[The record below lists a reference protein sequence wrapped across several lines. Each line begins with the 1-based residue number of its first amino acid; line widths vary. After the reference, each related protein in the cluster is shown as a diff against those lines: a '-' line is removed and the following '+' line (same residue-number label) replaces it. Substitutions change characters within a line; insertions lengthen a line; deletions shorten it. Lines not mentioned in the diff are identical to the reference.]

1 MNNYKILVINPG
13 STSDEVAYFEG
24 ENQIFHEVV
33 RYDTAQMESYE
44 GKKIT
49 EQFSFRKDFVMKE
62 LKEHGID
69 IKELDA
75 VITRGGLL
83 KPSEGGV
90 YQVNE
95 KIKNDLREERYGSHA
110 SNLGALIGD
119 SIASEIGQKSYI
131 ADPTTVDE
139 MEDFVRFSGMPENPR
154 ICIFHC
160 LNQRRVAYRTA
171 KTLNKDYK
179 DVNLIIAHMGGGI
192 SVGAHKKGRVV
203 DVNNALDGDGPFT
216 PQRSGGV
223 PAGGLAKLCFSGK
236 YSFQD
241 IKLMLKGKGGMTAYT
256 GTSDMKLL
264 EDFAAGK
271 ELPEQDRKKIK
282 PDITR
287 EKVNLLIEA
296 MAYQISK
303 EICALTAIFCGNVDG
318 ITLSG
323 GLAYSE
329 MITGKIEERTKWIA
343 PVFLLP
349 GGDEMEALRS
359 SMERVLSGK
368 EKVKSY
374 D

>member
-1 MNNYKILVINPG
+1 MTKYNILVINPG

-24 ENQIFHEVV
+24 ENQVFHEVV
-33 RYDTAQMESYE
+33 RYDTAQMEPYE

-49 EQFSFRKDFVMKE
+49 EQFEFRKNFVMKE
-62 LKEHGID
+62 LKEHGIN
-69 IKELDA
+69 IKNLDA
-75 VITRGGLL
+75 IITRGGLL

-95 KIKNDLREERYGSHA
+95 KIKDDLRHERYGSHA
-110 SNLGALIGD
+110 SDLGPLIGD
-119 SIASEIGQKSYI
+119 SIAEEIGQKAYL

-139 MEDFVRFSGMPENPR
+139 MADFVRFSGMPENPR

-160 LNQRRVAYRTA
+160 LNQRRVGHLTA
-171 KTLNKDYK
+171 KKLNKEYK

-223 PAGGLAKLCFSGK
+223 PTGGLAKLCFSGK
-236 YSFQD
+236 YTFQD
-241 IKLMLKGKGGMTAYT
+241 IKLMIKGKGGMTAYT
-256 GTSDMKLL
+256 GTSDLKIL
-264 EDFAAGK
+264 EDFASGK
-271 ELPEQDRKKIK
+271 EISQEDRKKIK

-296 MAYQISK
+296 MAYQIAK
-303 EICALTAIFCGNVDG
+303 EICGLTAILCGKVDG
-318 ITLSG
+318 IALSG

-329 MITGKIEERTKWIA
+329 MITGKIEERTEWIA
-343 PVFLLP
+343 PMFILP
-349 GGDEMEALRS
+349 GGDEMGALRE
-359 SMERVLSGK
+359 SMERVLSGR
-368 EKVKSY
+368 EKVKEY

>member
-24 ENQIFHEVV
+24 EKQIFHEVV
-33 RYDTAQMESYE
+33 RYDTAQMEPYE

-49 EQFSFRKDFVMKE
+49 EQFEFRKNFVMKE

-69 IKELDA
+69 IKNLDA
-75 VITRGGLL
+75 IITRGGLL
-83 KPSEGGV
+83 KPTEGGV
-90 YQVNE
+90 FEINE
-95 KIKNDLREERYGSHA
+95 TIKDDLRHERYGSHA
-110 SNLGALIGD
+110 SDLGPLIGD
-119 SIASEIGQKSYI
+119 SIAQEIGLKAHL

-139 MEDFVRFSGMPENPR
+139 MVDFARFSGMPENPR

-160 LNQRRVAYRTA
+160 LNQRRVAHLTA
-171 KTLNKDYK
+171 KKLNKDYK
-179 DVNLIIAHMGGGI
+179 DLNLIIVHMGGGI
-192 SVGAHKKGRVV
+192 SVGAHKQGRVV
-203 DVNNALDGDGPFT
+203 DVNNALDGEGPFT

-223 PAGGLAKLCFSGK
+223 PTGGLAKLCFSGK

-241 IKLMLKGKGGMTAYT
+241 IKLMIKGKGGMVAYT
-256 GTSDMKLL
+256 GTSDMKIL
-264 EDFAAGK
+264 EDFASGK
-271 ELPEQDRKKIK
+271 ELSEEDRKKIK

-287 EKVNLLIEA
+287 EKVKLLIGA

-303 EICALTAIFCGNVDG
+303 DICGLTAIFCGKVDA
-318 ITLSG
+318 IALSG

-329 MITGKIEERTKWIA
+329 MITAKIEERTGWIA
-343 PVFLLP
+343 PVYLLP